1 MEPLDSAVPY
11 LPDSGPLSH
20 RVAWTEDKG
29 KGDQVNHKP
38 KVLFF
43 STGDSTRSQMA
54 EGFLRAYA
62 GDDLVAASTA
72 VDSVDRDPLAI
83 EIMKEVGVDIST
95 QRPKDIAQF
104 FKEHFSYVVTVCDAS
119 REKFPVWPFA
129 RNIRRWNLA
138 DPERVTG
145 SSEQRREAFRRVR
158 DEISRQ
164 VRDFLRE
171 SSAPGRA

>member
-1 MEPLDSAVPY
+1 
-11 LPDSGPLSH
+11 
-20 RVAWTEDKG
+20 
-29 KGDQVNHKP
+29 VNHKP

-72 VDSVDRDPLAI
+72 ADSVDRDPLAI
-83 EIMKEVGVDIST
+83 EIMKEVGVDISN
-95 QRPKDIAQF
+95 QRPKDIARF
-104 FKEHFSYVVTVCDAS
+104 FKEHFSCVVTVCDAS

-129 RNIRRWNLA
+129 RKIRKWNLA

-171 SSAPGRA
+171 SPDLRAVPVRA

>member
-1 MEPLDSAVPY
+1 M
-11 LPDSGPLSH
+11 
-20 RVAWTEDKG
+20 
-29 KGDQVNHKP
+29 NHKP

-83 EIMKEVGVDIST
+83 EIMKEVGVDISN

-104 FKEHFSYVVTVCDAS
+104 FKEHFSCVVTVCDAS

-129 RNIRRWNLA
+129 RNIRKCGNLV
-138 DPERVTG
+138 DPERITG

-158 DEISRQ
+158 DEKSRQ
-164 VRDFLRE
+164 VRHF
-171 SSAPGRA
+171 